1 MLVVWKLDRL
11 GRTLAHLV
19 NTVQDL
25 SASGV
30 GLRVLTGQGAQIDTS
45 TTAAGRLVF
54 GIFAALAE
62 FEREPIRERTLAGL
76 TAARAR
82 GRHGG
87 RTFALSKAQVRLAQA
102 AMAHR
107 DTSVS
112 ALCRELRIKPV
123 TLYRYVGPQGQ
134 LRQQGQKVLAT

>member
-1 MLVVWKLDRL
+1 ML
-11 GRTLAHLV
+11 
-19 NTVQDL
+19 
-25 SASGV
+25 
-30 GLRVLTGQGAQIDTS
+30 
-45 TTAAGRLVF
+45 
-54 GIFAALAE
+54 
-62 FEREPIRERTLAGL
+62 IRERTLAGL